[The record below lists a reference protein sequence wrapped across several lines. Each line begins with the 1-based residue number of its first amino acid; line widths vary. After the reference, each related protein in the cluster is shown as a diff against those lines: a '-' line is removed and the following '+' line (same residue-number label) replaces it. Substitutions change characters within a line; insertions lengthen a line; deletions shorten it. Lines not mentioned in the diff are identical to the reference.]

1 MNFPILSSLILLP
14 IIGSLFLLFSKDKNS
29 NTGKY
34 VALFTSFVNFLIS
47 IYLWYQFDPTT
58 SDFQFV
64 EDREWLKGF
73 INYKVGIDGIS
84 ILFIVLTSLITPL
97 CIISVNNTI
106 KDRLR
111 DFLIAILVMESLMI
125 GVFCSLDLVIFY
137 LFFEAGLI
145 PMFLI
150 IGIWGGTR
158 RVYSAFKFFLYT
170 LLGSVLMLIAII
182 SIYWISGTTD
192 ITQLYELGIDTKYQ
206 NLLWLAFFSSFAVKT
221 PMWPVHTWLPDAH
234 VEAPTAGSVLLAA
247 ILLKMAGYGFIR
259 FSLGLFPVA
268 SDLFTPLVYALSLIA
283 IVYTSL
289 VALMQED
296 MKKLIAYSSVAHMGF
311 VTLGIFTIT
320 QQGIEGSIVQ
330 MISHGLVSA
339 ALFLCVGVV
348 YDRMH
353 SRLIAT
359 YGGLVSVMPKY
370 SILFMLFTLA
380 ALGLPGTSG
389 FIGEFLILMGA
400 FKDNFLVAVI
410 ASLGVIFGAAY
421 MLWLYRR
428 VVFGEVKNKELL
440 KMPDLDKSEKFIFIF
455 LILLG
460 VTTFCTYFIV
470 KNKCLFIKNIDP
482 KDIIF
487 KKPNNIAI
495 LNAPCGNVIIEL
507 YPNISPNAVQRFV
520 TLIRSNAYENIAF
533 HRVIE
538 NKLIQAGDLEFGK
551 KGNLDYGK
559 IGTGKS
565 GLGTI
570 KSEIDNN
577 FNYTKGSV
585 GLARTFKNDT
595 EDSQF
600 FIILQDEPLFEGE
613 YTPVGKVIYGLEVL
627 KKIKY
632 GRRSEYILRPDF
644 INWFKMLN

>member
-14 IIGSLFLLFSKDKNS
+14 SIGALFLLFSKDKNS
-29 NTGKY
+29 NTAKY
-34 VALFTSFVNFLIS
+34 VALFTSLVNFLIS
-47 IYLWYQFDPTT
+47 IYLWYIFD
-58 SDFQFV
+58 SNISSFQFV
-64 EDREWLKGF
+64 EDRKWLNG
-73 INYKVGIDGIS
+73 ITNYKVGVDGIS
-84 ILFIVLTSLITPL
+84 ILFIVLTTFITPL
-97 CIISVNNTI
+97 CIISVNNSI
-106 KDRLR
+106 KVRLR
-111 DFLIAILVMESLMI
+111 DFLIAILIMESLMI
-125 GVFCSLDLVIFY
+125 GVFCSLDLFIFY

-170 LLGSVLMLIAII
+170 LLGSVLMLVAII
-182 SIYWISGTTD
+182 SIYWIAGTTD
-192 ITQLYELGIDTKYQ
+192 IVQLYELGIDTKYQ

-268 SDLFTPLVYALSLIA
+268 SELFTPLIYLLSLIA

-296 MKKLIAYSSVAHMGF
+296 IKKLIAYSSVAHMGF

-320 QQGIEGSIVQ
+320 QQGIEGSIIQ

-339 ALFLCVGVV
+339 ALFLCVGVI

-353 SRLIAT
+353 SRLIKT

-389 FIGEFLILMGA
+389 FIGEFLIIMGA

-428 VVFGEVKNKELL
+428 VVFGNLINKDLL
-440 KMPDLDKSEKFIFIF
+440 KMPDLDNSEK
-455 LILLG
+455 LILWSLAIPVLFFG
-460 VTTFCTYFIV
+460 FYPEPLINTIETSV
-470 KNKCLFIKNIDP
+470 KNL
-482 KDIIF
+482 
-487 KKPNNIAI
+487 
-495 LNAPCGNVIIEL
+495 IET
-507 YPNISPNAVQRFV
+507 Y
-520 TLIRSNAYENIAF
+520 
-533 HRVIE
+533 
-538 NKLIQAGDLEFGK
+538 
-551 KGNLDYGK
+551 
-559 IGTGKS
+559 
-565 GLGTI
+565 
-570 KSEIDNN
+570 N
-577 FNYTKGSV
+577 FNLNMYM
-585 GLARTFKNDT
+585 
-595 EDSQF
+595 
-600 FIILQDEPLFEGE
+600 P
-613 YTPVGKVIYGLEVL
+613 EVE
-627 KKIKY
+627 K
-632 GRRSEYILRPDF
+632 
-644 INWFKMLN
+644 